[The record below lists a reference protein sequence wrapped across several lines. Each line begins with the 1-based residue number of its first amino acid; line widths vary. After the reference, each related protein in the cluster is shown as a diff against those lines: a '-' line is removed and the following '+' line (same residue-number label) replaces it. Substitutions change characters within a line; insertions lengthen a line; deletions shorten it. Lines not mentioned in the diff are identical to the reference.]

1 MSFSSTFVLS
11 IKIEEWLVEVFGSFP
26 YQNTNHC
33 SETPEGH
40 MSLRTYVLLQKV
52 AGMVCRGI
60 WRLPVSKP
68 QSLQREGH
76 MSLRTYVL
84 LQKVAGMVCRGIWRL
99 PVSKPQ
105 SLQRNPRR
113 TYVPKDICPFA
124 KSSWNVL

>member
-1 MSFSSTFVLS
+1 M
-11 IKIEEWLVEVFGSFP
+11 EWLVEVFGSFP

-68 QSLQREGH
+68 QSLQR
-76 MSLRTYVL
+76 
-84 LQKVAGMVCRGIWRL
+84 
-99 PVSKPQ
+99 
-105 SLQRNPRR
+105 NPRR
-113 TYVPKDICPFA
+113 TYVPKDICPFI
-124 KSSWNVL
+124 KSSWNGL